1 MLFTALNDLRLV
13 LEPVINEERK
23 MHESLKKYQK
33 NDANGTTLSDF
44 DKMIIQYYIVSLL
57 KLSIRLFLIGH
68 QRVKETDQCTVWR
81 KP

>member
-1 MLFTALNDLRLV
+1 MLFTALNELRLV

-57 KLSIRLFLIGH
+57 
-68 QRVKETDQCTVWR
+68 
-81 KP
+81 